1 MRNTANNDTRK
12 VKAPRSRDRDPRL
25 RRRLSY
31 AGAGLGVILTTEFLS
46 WFPDVVERYYTNGA
60 GQWIVRALAHVS
72 GMVPFSLVE
81 LVLWAFMIW
90 LLLPVP
96 IAALDVARR
105 RRGLRNVA
113 VCGAARTAGAVGI
126 LVTLFYVLWGFNYA
140 RADFARR
147 AGWNSARN
155 DFSDSLNRNA
165 NDELFR
171 LCAQLVFITNHYYEV
186 ANGCRDLGRPSA
198 PGATFDELDRS
209 VDRAYVRVAELLE
222 LHPTF
227 ALSRGPAKP
236 VSSSRRMST
245 LGVAGF
251 YFPFTGEANFNQD
264 APSCQ
269 RPFTIAH
276 EKAHQRCVTG
286 EDEANFIGYL
296 ACVTSDDPYVRYS
309 GYLFA
314 QRQLLS
320 ELLKVDRERAMLL
333 LEWRYRGVQR
343 DVDWA
348 NLYWGTFRGAQQS
361 VGRAVNNVYLKANRV
376 SGGIKSYQMS
386 ARLLVL
392 FAEQNGGSVIVG
404 DARDTAFSGAQ
415 AFAGAAT
422 EG

>member
-1 MRNTANNDTRK
+1 M
-12 VKAPRSRDRDPRL
+12 
-25 RRRLSY
+25 SY
-31 AGAGLGVILTTEFLS
+31 AAAGVTVVLAAEVLS
-46 WFPDVVERYYTNGA
+46 WFPGLVERYYTNGA
-60 GQWIVRALAHVS
+60 GQWIVRALARMSGTVS
-72 GMVPFSLVE
+72 FSLVE
-81 LVLWAFMIW
+81 LVLWGFVIW

-96 IAALDVARR
+96 IAAFHLATR
-105 RRGLRNVA
+105 RRGLLNVI
-113 VCGAARTAGAVGI
+113 VCGVARTVGAAGI

-140 RADFARR
+140 RADFAGRM
-147 AGWNSARN
+147 GWNTEGNDLAYSA
-155 DFSDSLNRNA
+155 NRNA

-171 LCAQLVFITNHYYEV
+171 LCVQLVFVTNHYYEA
-186 ANGCRDLGRPSA
+186 ANGCRDLGRPST
-198 PGATFDELDRS
+198 PGATLAELDRS
-209 VDRAYVRVAELLE
+209 VDRAYARVANLLE

-227 ALSRGPAKP
+227 ALARGPAKP

-264 APSCQ
+264 APDCQ

-286 EDEANFIGYL
+286 EDEANFLGYL

-320 ELLKVDRERAMLL
+320 ELLKVDRDRAMLL

-348 NLYWGTFRGAQQS
+348 NLYWGTYRGTRQS
-361 VGRAVNNVYLKANRV
+361 FGRAVNNVYLKANRV
-376 SGGIKSYQMS
+376 SGGIRSYQMS

-392 FAEQNGGSVIVG
+392 FAEQNGGSLIVG
-404 DARDTAFSGAQ
+404 DPRDVAMRGAPRIAQ
-415 AFAGAAT
+415 VAAAG
-422 EG
+422 